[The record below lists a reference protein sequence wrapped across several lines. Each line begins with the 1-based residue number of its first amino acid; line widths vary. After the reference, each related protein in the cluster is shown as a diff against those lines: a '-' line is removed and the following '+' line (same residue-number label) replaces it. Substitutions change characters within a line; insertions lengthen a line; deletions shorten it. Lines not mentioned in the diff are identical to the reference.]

1 MSISSG
7 KVTPVWGGR
16 REGSW
21 EFGGESVAM
30 VVVWVGGGGELAEGN
45 MVEEVEE
52 VGEWVG
58 SWAEGGLWVVV
69 VVVGGG
75 SGGWLVDGG
84 RRETEEREGGGFT
97 GHASYG
103 WDLWRLGW

>member
-7 KVTPVWGGR
+7 KVTLVWGGR

-69 VVVGGG
+69 GGG
-75 SGGWLVDGG
+75 SGGVVSGWG
-84 RRETEEREGGGFT
+84 EERSRGESVPDMLVMGGICG
-97 GHASYG
+97 
-103 WDLWRLGW
+103 DLDRDG

>member
-7 KVTPVWGGR
+7 KVTLVWGGR

-75 SGGWLVDGG
+75 SGGVVSGWG
-84 RRETEEREGGGFT
+84 EERSRGESVPDMLVMGGICC
-97 GHASYG
+97 
-103 WDLWRLGW
+103 DLDGDG